1 MGRLA
6 TKTPV
11 MVSDIGAEVEL
22 QIGSQS
28 FRMSYE
34 NALQLSAWLRL
45 HAKNAKRFAGDTSRR
60 WNAIADISNIQDQ

>member
-28 FRMSYE
+28 MRLSYE

-60 WNAIADISNIQDQ
+60 WHAIADISNIQDQ

>member
-1 MGRLA
+1 MGQL
-6 TKTPV
+6 TTTSPIK
-11 MVSDIGAEVEL
+11 VSDIGAEVEL

-28 FRMSYE
+28 IRMSYE

-60 WNAIADISNIQDQ
+60 WHAIADIANIQDQ